1 MLEHVPPIYTLC
13 PVILYIAGLC
23 VHRIYF
29 HRLHQHPG
37 PLLAKLTNW
46 YAAYYTWQGTIHLKL
61 REWHDAYGPIVRFGP
76 NSISMNS
83 PTAMAQI
90 YSARANVRK
99 DDAYSVM
106 SASSHIPSTISCLD
120 KGQHAAKR
128 RILAQLFTPS
138 ALKGVEERVLSHIR
152 TFCASLGESSQDGR
166 ATDMAVLSDYLT
178 FDIISDL
185 CYGQAFGLLQ
195 CTALRYIP
203 NVISRIS
210 RRNAIC
216 FIQPAI
222 QKYRLD
228 RLFLAPIS
236 TQIRAFGRWIQQ
248 QQKEHPHKITPDFRS
263 HLTTSTITH
272 SGPDPRP
279 LTNKEV
285 WIELLQL
292 VIAGSDT
299 TAVALSAAVFHLCHH
314 AAALA
319 RATAEVR
326 THFPTTVEAIRPGS
340 PQLRR
345 CTYLHACIHES
356 LRLAP
361 PVTGLAPRR
370 VLEGGIQVDGVWLPA
385 GIVLGCPIYAVQR
398 DRTCFPAPDRY
409 FPGRWEGVLDSSCKG
424 EESDDMGEEERQQQR
439 QKRSRMLSAFCPFS
453 VGPRACVARRF
464 AMDEITVTL
473 ARALFLYDLRLAGRE
488 NADTGTGAAGAAEYA
503 LKGWMTSG
511 REGPV
516 VYASPREGCSL

>member
-1 MLEHVPPIYTLC
+1 MKLGATAERAGLGI
-13 PVILYIAGLC
+13 IAGLC
-23 VHRIYF
+23 VYQIYF

-46 YAAYYTWQGTIHLKL
+46 YAAYYT
-61 REWHDAYGPIVRFGP
+61 
-76 NSISMNS
+76 
-83 PTAMAQI
+83 PTAMVQI

-99 DDAYSVM
+99 DDAYPVM

-152 TFCASLGESSQDGR
+152 TFCASLGESSQEGR

-195 CTALRYIP
+195 STALRYIP
-203 NVISRIS
+203 NVISCIS

-228 RLFLAPIS
+228 RLFFAPIS
-236 TQIRAFGRWIQQ
+236 TQIHAFGRWIQQ
-248 QQKEHPHKITPDFRS
+248 QQKQHPKKITPDFRS

-272 SGPDPRP
+272 PGPNPRP

-299 TAVALSAAVFHLCHH
+299 TTVALSAAVFHFCHH

-326 THFPTTVEAIRPGS
+326 TQFSTTVEAIRPGS

-356 LRLAP
+356 LHLAP

-398 DRTCFPAPDRY
+398 DRTCFLTPDWHL
-409 FPGRWEGVLDSSCKG
+409 P
-424 EESDDMGEEERQQQR
+424 ERQQQR

-453 VGPRACVARRF
+453 VGHRACVARRF

-473 ARALFLYDLRLAGRE
+473 ARVLFLYDLRLAGRE
-488 NADTGTGAAGAAEYA
+488 DADAGTGAAAAAEYA